1 MRAVGEPMTLV
12 DGLLEH
18 SLVYRL
24 WQRPFQERKF
34 APVLR
39 GDDLAGASRVLD
51 VACGPGTNVLHF
63 AHADYVGVDLN
74 ERYIEHAKRATG
86 RDFRV
91 MDVTSAELSGERF
104 DFILVNSFFHHV
116 ADDDARRILS
126 HLATLLTEVGHV
138 HILDLVLPPRRSIAR
153 GLARLDRGKFARPL
167 ERWRELFGD
176 SFEPVLFEPY
186 PLGVGGLTLWNMVY
200 FKGKSRQ
207 PRA

>member
-1 MRAVGEPMTLV
+1 MTLV

-39 GDDLAGASRVLD
+39 RDDLGKARRVLD

-63 AHADYVGVDLN
+63 AHADYLGVDLN
-74 ERYIEHAKRATG
+74 ERYIGHARRATG

-91 MDVTSAELSGERF
+91 MDVTSTELAADRF
-104 DFILVNSFFHHV
+104 DFILANSFFHHV
-116 ADDDARRILS
+116 SDADTRRILS
-126 HLATLLTEVGHV
+126 HLARLLTDDGHV
-138 HILDLVLPPRRSIAR
+138 HILDLVLPSEPSIAR

-167 ERWRELFGD
+167 ERWRELFAE

-186 PLGVGGLTLWNMVY
+186 PLGMAGLTLWNMVY
-200 FKGKSRQ
+200 FKGKARKAS
-207 PRA
+207 A